1 MLNKK
6 QKNKVIMKGVKS
18 LSTLVPATSHLDLK
32 VKIKFV
38 CAFKNAVDKVDADNE
53 KNYYGLTNVSN
64 GGRA

>member
-1 MLNKK
+1 
-6 QKNKVIMKGVKS
+6 MKGVRS

-64 GGRA
+64 GGRV